1 MGAAVALAPEPLYPG
16 ATIAGRFTL
25 RGLIASGGT
34 STVWAATDRDGFFS
48 NVALKI
54 MSAKSAGDPI
64 ALERIRREAEI
75 GYTLEG
81 PHFAR
86 TITHGVH
93 HGLGFLAQEL
103 LYGETLADRLKRYG
117 RMSPGECMPWLVQL
131 ASGLADAHKRGVIH
145 RDLSP
150 RNVFFA
156 RQGDREVLKILDFG
170 IAVSPAFANKT
181 ALTEPGKVIGSIHY
195 LAPEQLQREPVDAR
209 TDMWALAVILYRSVL
224 GRRPFEGDGL
234 VPLAAILREDPPPPS
249 VVLPGVSPA
258 VDAFFRRALC
268 KDPDGR
274 FPTLDELVI
283 AFEALAVG
291 MAAPSLQAPR
301 IPSDAPTRILAL
313 GDGRREP
320 GRWQIYAAAAVFPI
334 VLVVLAFLAR

>member
-1 MGAAVALAPEPLYPG
+1 MDSLPGSVLAGRYRVVRTLGQGGMGTVLEVVHDGLGERYALKLLHTEASRDAEALARFANAARIAARLRSEHLVRVTDTGQLPTGEPFLVMDYLEGTDLERVVEQGSVPIPT
-16 ATIAGRFTL
+16 AVSWVLQACAGL
-25 RGLIASGGT
+25 AALHAEGLVHRDIKPSNLFL
-34 STVWAATDRDGFFS
+34 SRERDG
-48 NVALKI
+48 
-54 MSAKSAGDPI
+54 
-64 ALERIRREAEI
+64 
-75 GYTLEG
+75 
-81 PHFAR
+81 
-86 TITHGVH
+86 
-93 HGLGFLAQEL
+93 
-103 LYGETLADRLKRYG
+103 
-117 RMSPGECMPWLVQL
+117 
-131 ASGLADAHKRGVIH
+131 
-145 RDLSP
+145 
-150 RNVFFA
+150 
-156 RQGDREVLKILDFG
+156 RQVLKILDFG
-170 IAVSPAFANKT
+170 IAVSPAFTNKT

-195 LAPEQLQREPVDAR
+195 LAPEQLKREPVDAR

-258 VDAFFRRALC
+258 VDSFFRRALC

-274 FPTLDELVI
+274 FPSLDDLVI

-301 IPSDAPTRILAL
+301 IPSDAPTRILAV